1 MSASVLEKHH
11 AKFGLCIL
19 QENGLS
25 NALELKDW
33 EFVRDCFL
41 KLIPATDITY
51 QGVYQKQF
59 KVSWSVSSFF
69 QLFLAY
75 LTNNKSKLF
84 DVGLENFVEFL

>member
-1 MSASVLEKHH
+1 MLMLYFQFFFVFFLIHR
-11 AKFGLCIL
+11 
-19 QENGLS
+19 
-25 NALELKDW
+25 

-75 LTNNKSKLF
+75 STNTKSQ
-84 DVGLENFVEFL
+84 